1 MVSVTKILHFNK
13 KKMAKNLWSVFWQFH
28 DQRRRKLYHTL
39 LGHGRQVETS
49 IWMEQEA
56 FKRDNWLRCCKVFL
70 SYRTPKI
77 LSSLKIGSKIVGKT
91 EREKK
96 GEWSNHDWWLVVFF
110 YCIGYID
117 YHIHVCFFS
126 VRTETYSSVSIC
138 CCGFL
143 QSFFFSSCDPVA
155 SCWAHLD
162 TPYAT

>member
-49 IWMEQEA
+49 IWMEQEP
-56 FKRDNWLRCCKVFL
+56 FQRDNWLRRCKVFL

-96 GEWSNHDWWLVVFF
+96 GE
-110 YCIGYID
+110 
-117 YHIHVCFFS
+117 
-126 VRTETYSSVSIC
+126 
-138 CCGFL
+138 
-143 QSFFFSSCDPVA
+143 
-155 SCWAHLD
+155 
-162 TPYAT
+162 